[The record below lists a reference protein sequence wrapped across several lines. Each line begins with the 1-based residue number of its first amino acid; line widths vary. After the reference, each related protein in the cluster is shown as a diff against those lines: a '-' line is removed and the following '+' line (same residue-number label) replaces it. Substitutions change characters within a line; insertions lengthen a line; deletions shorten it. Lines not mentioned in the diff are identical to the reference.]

1 MMMYFNEEHLHE
13 AMKLSLD
20 ALCKIITESNDV
32 GVRGDAAVNLANII
46 LEIYDR
52 QNEELPAFDFLDEE
66 EDLDEEQ

>member
-20 ALCKIITESNDV
+20 ALCKIITECNDV
-32 GVRGDAAVNLANII
+32 GVRGNAAINLANIV

-66 EDLDEEQ
+66 EDLDEE

>member
-1 MMMYFNEEHLHE
+1 MYFNEEHLHE